1 MQHSFAMHERVLS
14 NWHASTSA
22 SRAANARSYP
32 MVPRHHKHK
41 PVVVAAAAQS
51 PTRPAA
57 NPSETKVKE
66 QGNTPGR
73 VFLSSTRAAAG
84 QLWGV
89 LKFFQAEEQ
98 AAINSQ
104 TDSDV
109 LGDTAKR
116 AEQASTHLSQQT
128 AT

>member
-1 MQHSFAMHERVLS
+1 MI
-14 NWHASTSA
+14 
-22 SRAANARSYP
+22 
-32 MVPRHHKHK
+32 PRHHKHK

-51 PTRPAA
+51 ATRPAA
-57 NPSETKVKE
+57 NPSETKQKN

-98 AAINSQ
+98 AALSSQ
-104 TDSDV
+104 TSNSV

-116 AEQASTHLSQQT
+116 AEQASTHLIQQG